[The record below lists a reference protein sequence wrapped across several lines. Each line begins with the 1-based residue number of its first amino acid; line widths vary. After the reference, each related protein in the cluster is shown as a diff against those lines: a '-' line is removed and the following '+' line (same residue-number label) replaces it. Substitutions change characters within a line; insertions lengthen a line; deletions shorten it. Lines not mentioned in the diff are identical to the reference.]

1 MLVEQALYEP
11 SHQPSVLYFSWA
23 YEVMFHCGFFTH
35 VHHTLDSYLP
45 LITSCFLSL
54 LVSIVPYMLISYVY
68 LRESRFQSCEL
79 FCIYLVLGLVVWLN
93 AHRPAAYFYDS
104 VILGYQNSTPPLNM
118 NSSEHPATTVLF
130 LGLSFIF
137 ETGLAGSQAGLI
149 FLGTS
154 CPPASASQAA
164 RMTGVLF
171 FEGFITVLATLP
183 ERVML
188 IYSAVTGL
196 FYVV

>member
-1 MLVEQALYEP
+1 
-11 SHQPSVLYFSWA
+11 
-23 YEVMFHCGFFTH
+23 
-35 VHHTLDSYLP
+35 
-45 LITSCFLSL
+45 
-54 LVSIVPYMLISYVY
+54 
-68 LRESRFQSCEL
+68 
-79 FCIYLVLGLVVWLN
+79 
-93 AHRPAAYFYDS
+93 
-104 VILGYQNSTPPLNM
+104 M

-188 IYSAVTGL
+188 IYSAATGL